1 MNVSMPWTASNGHSN
16 GSHEKLDDVRIIL
29 GREADHLAQVAAQ
42 IGRDAG
48 AQADATARDVA
59 RDAQKQANVAMNR
72 VADVAAALVPTIAA
86 MGRQRMRQVGEQAQS
101 LGHELQKVRITT
113 EPKRSSGQ
121 STLALTGGICAG
133 IATGAGL
140 VYYLDP
146 ERGQVRREQL
156 KSRLARWLDNG
167 RQAAVQKMNA
177 MSQSVTTGSGIDEPI
192 VAEDAA
198 SYETWPEGTRVPTI

>member
-1 MNVSMPWTASNGHSN
+1 MNVTMPWTASNGHSN
-16 GSHEKLDDVRIIL
+16 GTHEKLDEVRDIL
-29 GREADHLAQVAAQ
+29 
-42 IGRDAG
+42 GRDAG

-121 STLALTGGICAG
+121 STLALIGGICAG
-133 IATGAGL
+133 IGTGAGL

-146 ERGQVRREQL
+146 ERGHVRREQL
-156 KSRLARWLDNG
+156 KARLAHWLDNG
-167 RQAAVQKMNA
+167 RQTASQKINA
-177 MSQSVTTGSGIDEPI
+177 MSRSVTTGSGIDEPI
-192 VAEDAA
+192 VAEHAA
-198 SYETWPEGTRVPTI
+198 SYETWPEGTRVPTT